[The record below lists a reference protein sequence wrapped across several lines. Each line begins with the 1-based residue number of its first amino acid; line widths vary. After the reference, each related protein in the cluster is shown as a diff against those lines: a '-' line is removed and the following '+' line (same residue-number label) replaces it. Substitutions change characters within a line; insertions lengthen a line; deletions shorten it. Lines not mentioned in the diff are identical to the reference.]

1 MLGLYNYIA
10 NSKAVQSIV
19 RGGLQL
25 FYKADRTQA
34 PLGEEQ
40 VLNNSFDEL
49 GSDIIDNGNFETGI
63 DGWSGVSGS
72 DVTYNSE
79 LKGIKL
85 TLGASGATKAI
96 NVNSRYYTGGNL

>member
-25 FYKADRTQA
+25 FYKADGTQA

-40 VLNNSFDEL
+40 VRNNSFDAF
-49 GSDIIDNGNFETGI
+49 GVQIHQNDI
-63 DGWSGVSGS
+63 
-72 DVTYNSE
+72 TY
-79 LKGIKL
+79 GQ
-85 TLGASGATKAI
+85 
-96 NVNSRYYTGGNL
+96 NLF